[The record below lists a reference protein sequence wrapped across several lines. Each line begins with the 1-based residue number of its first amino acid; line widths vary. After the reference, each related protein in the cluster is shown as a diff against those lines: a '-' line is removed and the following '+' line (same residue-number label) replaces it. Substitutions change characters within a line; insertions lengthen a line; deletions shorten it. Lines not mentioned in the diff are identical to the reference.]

1 MNKSFYM
8 QAISGNYP
16 WMKMGASVVAWIY
29 FYKWLCIDRHCLLE
43 IKSLEETKNYVKE
56 QLKKEKAKRKFTT
69 VWEHPSPS
77 TYTNVIVFAVIGCTE
92 DIALMPLFNI
102 TPKLLVEFGNAS

>member
-56 QLKKEKAKRKFTT
+56 QLKKEKAKRKFTRAESHYIYFLIKMFQVMDSRSCIIT
-69 VWEHPSPS
+69 
-77 TYTNVIVFAVIGCTE
+77 TNIG
-92 DIALMPLFNI
+92 LVMP
-102 TPKLLVEFGNAS
+102 V